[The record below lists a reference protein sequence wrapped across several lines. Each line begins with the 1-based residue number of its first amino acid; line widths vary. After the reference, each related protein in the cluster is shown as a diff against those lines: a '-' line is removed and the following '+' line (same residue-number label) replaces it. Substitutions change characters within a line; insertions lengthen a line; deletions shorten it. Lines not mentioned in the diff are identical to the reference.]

1 MPYSVQVTKL
11 NAGDGIGS
19 VSQNAWKQ
27 EDKTDH
33 NKDNKRKYLCQM
45 SLSATERSS
54 QLRTVA
60 SAWRD
65 STSDTK

>member
-1 MPYSVQVTKL
+1 MSHSVQVTKL
-11 NAGDGIGS
+11 NAGDGIGC

-45 SLSATERSS
+45 LLSATE
-54 QLRTVA
+54 TVK
-60 SAWRD
+60 D
-65 STSDTK
+65 GCKCVEGQYF